1 MPSLLSQI
9 PSLRIAIQIVA
20 LAFLAQ
26 PAWGASLIFFLR
38 NGDRITGEVVSEKSD
53 SVVVRSVAGKLRIP
67 RSEIERREDP
77 STLTKPAPPIPPAAS
92 VPAGGALPAGTSAVA
107 ASGLEPK
114 ANGAAP
120 ASKPGT
126 AVQPLVA
133 DTPPSPAL
141 PWYHPAWVAPILTN
155 WNVNLQ
161 IGSDLGFGTTDR
173 QTFYGNANAI
183 HRWDR
188 VRNSATFAAA
198 YGVLNGFESANRMDG
213 SIKTDVD
220 LGTKR
225 KIYAFNLAGAGYDEI
240 RRLDLQYQEGAGLG
254 YNLIQR
260 PKLIINTEL
269 GAQFQ
274 EFDFKGSNQDRN
286 LVSVRFG
293 EDLTWEIS
301 PKLKIRQTLAFM
313 PNILDFSDFR
323 AQYTMNFAYPLL
335 KRTTLNLNVIDFYDA
350 RPVNGV
356 NNNDLT
362 IQSTI
367 GVSF

>member
-1 MPSLLSQI
+1 MRSLLRQI
-9 PSLRIAIQIVA
+9 PSLRIAIPIFA
-20 LAFLAQ
+20 FAFLAQ
-26 PAWGASLIFFLR
+26 PAWSASLIFFLR

-53 SVVVRSVAGKLRIP
+53 SVVVRSVGGKLRIP

-77 STLTKPAPPIPPAAS
+77 SKPTKPTPTSPPGAPALAS
-92 VPAGGALPAGTSAVA
+92 GALPVGAPAAAAPGAGPKG
-107 ASGLEPK
+107 SGAP
-114 ANGAAP
+114 P
-120 ASKPGT
+120 ASKPGGE
-126 AVQPLVA
+126 VQPLVSA
-133 DTPPSPAL
+133 TPPSPAL

-173 QTFYGNANAI
+173 QTFYGNASAI

-225 KIYAFNLAGAGYDEI
+225 RIYAFNLAGAGYDEI
-240 RRLDLQYQEGAGLG
+240 RRLDLHYQEGAGLG
-254 YNLIQR
+254 YKLIQR

-313 PNILDFSDFR
+313 PNILDFNDFR
-323 AQYTMNFAYPLL
+323 AQYTINFAYPLL
-335 KRTTLNLNVIDFYDA
+335 KRTTLNLNVIDFYDS